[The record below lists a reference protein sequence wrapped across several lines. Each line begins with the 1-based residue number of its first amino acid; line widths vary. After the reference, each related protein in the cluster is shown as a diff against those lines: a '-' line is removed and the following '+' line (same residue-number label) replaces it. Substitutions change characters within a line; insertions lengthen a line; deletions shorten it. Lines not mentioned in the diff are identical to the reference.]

1 MRASPRAVAALVAL
15 VGLTAYLSG
24 VAPDVLYADGG
35 ELQAAGIAGGIAH
48 PSGYPTFILL
58 GQGFGKLLPG
68 IPAWR
73 MNVMSAGCGAA
84 GLGLF
89 ALVLAELGLSTAA
102 VLAGA
107 VIYGASFTYW
117 RNALGAEVYT
127 LAIALFLLA
136 LWRTLVA
143 LRTRRLDDACAAA
156 YFMGLAVTGHLVFG
170 PPVVLMATG
179 VALSLPLSGGRRL
192 GAWTLLV
199 AAFAIGLS
207 PYAYLAFADRQFTA
221 TNYLRTTIELSAHQ
235 FGLAA
240 ASFASPL
247 PRVMWVLF
255 GSESHPVQFA
265 RPPGGLLRNGVTAI
279 AQLVL
284 FELGPLAAGLAAI
297 GAWRIARR
305 RGPERFV
312 LAALGASGLAF
323 AAAVTQ
329 LRLIP
334 IFMMPAL
341 LAAGALVGAGVD
353 AVLERIPRS
362 HPSPPGIRA
371 AGGLLVGAA
380 VALLVIPWP
389 HLLRVRAHAHPI
401 GPLRWQAIEESDP
414 SITGLLP
421 SLRGRDEARRFGERV
436 LRALPPNAYAIGK
449 WRNITVLNY
458 LHTVEGRRP
467 DLTLDPWYDAH
478 VARLERWQAEHDIR
492 DHPFVVVGAIPEL
505 RGLLGAAD
513 SVAFGEGDYLL
524 VRRAPLVLPHH
535 P

>member
-1 MRASPRAVAALVAL
+1 MRVSPRAVAALVAL
-15 VGLTAYLSG
+15 VGLVAYLSG

-58 GQGFGKLLPG
+58 GQVFGRLLPG

-89 ALVLAELGLSTAA
+89 AVVIAELGLSSAA

-107 VIYGASFTYW
+107 LIYGASFTYW
-117 RNALGAEVYT
+117 RNALGCEVYT

-143 LRTRRLDDACAAA
+143 LRSRRLDDACAAA

-170 PPVVLMATG
+170 PPIVLMAAL
-179 VALSLPLSGGRRL
+179 VALPLPIAGARRL
-192 GAWTLLV
+192 AAWTLLV

-221 TNYLRTTIELSAHQ
+221 TNYLRTTIELPAHQ

-247 PRVMWVLF
+247 RRVLWVLF

-265 RPPGGLLRNGVTAI
+265 RPVGGLLRNGVAAM

-284 FELGPLAAGLAAI
+284 FELGPLAAALAAI

-312 LAALGASGLAF
+312 LAALGGCGLAF

-334 IFMMPAL
+334 IFLMPAL
-341 LAAGALVGAGVD
+341 LAAGVLAAAGVD
-353 AVLERIPRS
+353 AALGRIARAP
-362 HPSPPGIRA
+362 RA
-371 AGGLLVGAA
+371 AAGLRVGAA
-380 VALLVIPWP
+380 VALFVIPWP
-389 HLLRVRAHAHPI
+389 HLLRVRAHARTI

-421 SLRGRDEARRFGERV
+421 SLRGRDEARRFGERA

-449 WRNITVLNY
+449 WRGITVLNY

-467 DLTLDPWYDAH
+467 DVTLDPWYEAH
-478 VARLERWQAEHDIR
+478 VARLERWQAEHR
-492 DHPFVVVGAIPEL
+492 VEDHPFVVVGAVPEL

-513 SVAFGEGDYLL
+513 SIALGEGDYLL
-524 VRRAPLVLPHH
+524 VRRAPLMLPQH